1 MQFGNV
7 AFRQGFLPVDI
18 KCHSND
24 YQHHHEQAEKFH
36 AEEERHGGD
45 DADHDRH
52 NHVRLLEGC
61 LVDVRREEGF
71 PVFAEPLADSLLI
84 FVGGAPEFDKPEL
97 GGVAGV
103 GAIEDDGGGGEEIPP
118 VAAGVFVDSG
128 AHVVEAV
135 ADGGALGADRNTQ
148 SFGGDGG
155 LGLQAYGVDSVR

>member
-1 MQFGNV
+1 M
-7 AFRQGFLPVDI
+7 
-18 KCHSND
+18 
-24 YQHHHEQAEKFH
+24 
-36 AEEERHGGD
+36 
-45 DADHDRH
+45 
-52 NHVRLLEGC
+52 
-61 LVDVRREEGF
+61 RREEGF
-71 PVFAEPLADSLLI
+71 PVFAEPLADGLLI